1 VRGRDNLL
9 LIFLGIISEE
19 ERDLVNE
26 IFSKMNGKMYHISYN
41 ILKSKADAEEA
52 VAETFLKIIENI
64 NKISALP
71 CPQREPYCVIILK
84 NETINI
90 IRKRKKSIDVEDI
103 DYLGYDDQSYNF
115 EDEVIEIVD
124 WEYLI
129 SHMDRFSD
137 DEKVFVHLRFFNE
150 MNYKEISK
158 FFDISEEA
166 TKKRGQ
172 RILRKL
178 RLSYEGG
185 EENIQIN

>member
-1 VRGRDNLL
+1 ML
-9 LIFLGIISEE
+9 LIFLGVISEE
-19 ERDLVNE
+19 EQDLVKE
-26 IFSKMNGKMYHISYN
+26 FFSKMSGMMYQISYN
-41 ILKSKADAEEA
+41 KLKSKADAEEA
-52 VAETFLKIIENI
+52 VSETFLKITENI
-64 NKISALP
+64 KKISTLP
-71 CPQREPYCVIILK
+71 CPQIEPYCVMILK

-103 DYLGYDDQSYNF
+103 DYLMCDDQSYNF
-115 EDEVIEIVD
+115 ENEVIEIVD

-129 SHMDRFSD
+129 SHMDKLSD
-137 DEKVFVHLRFFNE
+137 DEKEFVHLRFYNE
-150 MNYKEISK
+150 MNYKEISN

-185 EENIQIN
+185 GENIQIN